1 MGVWEEVD
9 FTQPGQ
15 DISAK
20 KDDIIKEIE
29 THMKRRLITSVMRLQ
44 AKCEVSCN
52 EYDGIDAI
60 KAALTEGLKAS
71 KPECEV
77 SIKLIAHPMFAL
89 TCLCREKEL
98 GVKIL
103 TEAMELIEAN
113 IKQAGGEFTMVSKPD
128 IQQKEDPKDAS
139 KDDDSDSSSESDKS
153 DMGDLDEEQLA

>member
-29 THMKRRLITSVMRLQ
+29 THMRRRLITSVMRLQ

-52 EYDGIDAI
+52 EYAGIDAI

-71 KPECEV
+71 KPDCEV
-77 SIKLIAHPMFAL
+77 NIKLIAHPTFAL

-98 GVKIL
+98 GVNVL
-103 TEAMELIEAN
+103 NESMDLI
-113 IKQAGGEFTMVSKPD
+113 
-128 IQQKEDPKDAS
+128 KDAIE
-139 KDDDSDSSSESDKS
+139 KE
-153 DMGDLDEEQLA
+153 G